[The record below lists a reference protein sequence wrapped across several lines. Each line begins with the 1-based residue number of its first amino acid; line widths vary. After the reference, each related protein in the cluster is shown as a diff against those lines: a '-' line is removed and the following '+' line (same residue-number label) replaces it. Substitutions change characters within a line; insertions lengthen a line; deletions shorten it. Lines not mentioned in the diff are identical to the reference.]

1 MCKQFP
7 IFTRNEEQKIAFKSM
22 AQSKGMTMVDLLD
35 YLMGDT
41 KEPPTNKD
49 IIDLACDM
57 LNQNADK
64 SHVIRLLQT
73 LS

>member
-7 IFTRNEEQKIAFKSM
+7 IFTRNEEQKLAFKSM

-41 KEPPTNKD
+41 KEPSTNKD

-57 LNQNADK
+57 LNQSADK

-73 LS
+73 LT